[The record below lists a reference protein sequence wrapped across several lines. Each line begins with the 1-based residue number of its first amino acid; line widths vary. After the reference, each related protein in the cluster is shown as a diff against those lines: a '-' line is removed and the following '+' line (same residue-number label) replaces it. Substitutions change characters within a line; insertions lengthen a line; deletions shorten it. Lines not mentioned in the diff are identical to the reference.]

1 MAAPFDAITVG
12 TMTCSNRFARSAT
25 WEGMADEYGAPT
37 QRLGQCLAGL
47 ARGGVGLVIA
57 GHAYVRRQG
66 QAGPWKLGL
75 HSGASEA
82 ALAELPRTVHGNGG
96 LLAAQLA
103 HGGCRAVEALTGM
116 DAVGPWPIYG
126 KKGDLGRAMSLSEI
140 AEVPQAFGRA
150 AGLAKKAGFDAVQIH
165 GAHGYLLSQF
175 LSPFYNKRSDA
186 YGGPLSN
193 RARLL
198 FEVNAAVRE
207 AVGPDYPVM
216 LKINSEDFLPGGFSV
231 DEMIEVVSILA
242 GEGLSLVELS
252 GGTPDSGR
260 LTPVRPGA
268 GGAPY
273 YLDAARRLKERA
285 QLPVMLV
292 GGIRD
297 FETAEA
303 VLAEGAADM
312 VSMSR
317 PLIREPD
324 LVARWKSGDRSP
336 SACVSDN
343 LCFRPATAGEGIYCV
358 TARREAEKAAQAGS

>member
-1 MAAPFDAITVG
+1 MAAPFDTITIG

-25 WEGMADEYGAPT
+25 WEGMADEHGGPT
-37 QRLGQCLAGL
+37 ERLSQCWSEL

-57 GHAYVRRQG
+57 GHAYVCRQG

-75 HSGASEA
+75 HPEASEA
-82 ALAELPRTVHGNGG
+82 ALADLVRTVHEAGG
-96 LLAAQLA
+96 TLAAQLA

-116 DAVGPWPIYG
+116 DAIGAWPISD
-126 KKGDLGRAMSLSEI
+126 KDGDIGRAMTLDEI
-140 AEVPQAFGRA
+140 AETSQAFGRA
-150 AGLAKKAGFDAVQIH
+150 AGLAKRTGFDAVQIH
-165 GAHGYLLSQF
+165 AAHGYLLSQF

-186 YGGPLSN
+186 YGGPISN

-198 FEVNAAVRE
+198 FEVYAAVRE
-207 AVGPDYPVM
+207 AVGPAFPV
-216 LKINSEDFLPGGFSV
+216 LIKINSEDFLPGGFTV
-231 DEMIEVVSILA
+231 DEMIEVVSTLA
-242 GEGLSLVELS
+242 GEGLSMVELS
-252 GGTPDSGR
+252 GGTPESGR
-260 LTPVRPGA
+260 LSPVRPGA

-285 QLPVMLV
+285 SLPVMLV

-312 VSMSR
+312 ISLSR

-324 LVARWKSGDRSP
+324 LVARWKSGDRAP

-343 LCFRPATAGEGIYCV
+343 LCFRPARAGEGIYCQ
-358 TARREAEKAAQAGS
+358 TARREAEKAAKAAD